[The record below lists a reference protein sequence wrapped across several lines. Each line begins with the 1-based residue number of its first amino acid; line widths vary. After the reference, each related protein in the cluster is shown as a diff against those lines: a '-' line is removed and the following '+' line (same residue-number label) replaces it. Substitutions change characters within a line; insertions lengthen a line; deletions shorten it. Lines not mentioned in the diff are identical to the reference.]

1 MSKKR
6 SETFDEVAQLYDKAR
21 PSYPSKLIEDVI
33 ELSALENSAKILEI
47 GTGTGKATIPF
58 ANKGYTI
65 HCLEPGKNLAAIA
78 VENLQSYPK
87 VAIETVTFEDWEL
100 QAATFDLV
108 ISGQAIH
115 WVPSE
120 IAYPKIAK
128 ALKKTGSIAFFWNM
142 SPNHEGEMFRQIDE
156 AYKTYAKSSLR
167 PVEEQRRERE
177 NELLQSG
184 YFKNLVVKQY
194 PWSMRYSTQE
204 YLDLLNTQSDYQ
216 ILPQANQ
223 ENLSHAI
230 AEILNARG
238 GFIVKP
244 YVAVLF
250 VAQGNE

>member
-1 MSKKR
+1 MTKKR

-33 ELSALENSAKILEI
+33 ELTGLENSAKILEI

-65 HCLEPGKNLAAIA
+65 HCLEPGKNLAAVA
-78 VENLQSYPK
+78 AENLRSYPK

-108 ISGQAIH
+108 ISAQAIH
-115 WVPSE
+115 WIPSE
-120 IAYPKIAK
+120 IAYSKAAK
-128 ALKKTGSIAFFWNM
+128 ALKQTGSIAFFWNM
-142 SPNHEGEMFRQIDE
+142 SPNHEGEMFRQLDE
-156 AYKTYAKSSLR
+156 AYKIYAGSRLK

-194 PWSMRYSTQE
+194 PWSIRYSTQE
-204 YLDLLNTQSDYQ
+204 YLDLLNTSSDYR

-223 ENLSHAI
+223 ENLSRAI
-230 AEILNARG
+230 AEILNAHG
-238 GFIVKP
+238 GFITKP
-244 YVAVLF
+244 YVAALF
-250 VAQGNE
+250 LAQKY